1 MNLTEKQRQRL
12 FDKIVSLVETK
23 YYDRTFGG
31 HNWRQLAAAHRERIV
46 TAQDPIQFEES
57 VMELLGELGGGHLG
71 LLSPRTKITPR
82 SSINA
87 SFRRINTTQL
97 GNRWVFQDVLPGG
110 VAERAGVKSGDVLV
124 ALDRREVDASVAP
137 AFPMNVRTPVTVD
150 RNGSQRDLHL
160 DLTTQRPKYRDNPYS
175 EPDSAVASVVDSVGV
190 LKVGLFPGK
199 IGIDFANCISRLFDG
214 SLRAVN
220 RLLIDLRG
228 NPGGGIG
235 GLRIM
240 SYLAAASLPVGY
252 SIDRKTAD
260 RGYDKER
267 LPRLNHIPRSKWEIP
282 LLALKFFNKKSVVLQ
297 TEGLGDQPFHG
308 RVGILVN
315 EHSTSAA
322 EMLAQFAKE
331 NTLAT
336 IIGTKTPGRL
346 TSRSAFKIGDDYRLV
361 LPVAAY
367 QSWKG
372 IRIEGKGIEPDVMV
386 DWSFDAALTG
396 HDSQLAHAL
405 RVVSDL

>member
-23 YYDRTFGG
+23 YYDRAFGG
-31 HNWRQLAAAHRERIV
+31 HNWKELAAAHRDQIL
-46 TAQDPIQFEES
+46 TAQDPLQFEGR
-57 VMELLGELGGGHLG
+57 VMALLGELGGGHLG

-82 SSINA
+82 NSINA
-87 SFRRINTTQL
+87 SFRRISTNRL

-110 VAERAGVKSGDVLV
+110 VAERSGVKSGDMLV
-124 ALDRREVDASVAP
+124 ALDRRELDASVRP
-137 AFPMNVRTPVTVD
+137 AFPMNARTPITVD
-150 RNGSQRDLHL
+150 RNGNQHDLHL
-160 DLTTQRPKYRDNPYS
+160 DLTTHRPKYRDNPYS
-175 EPDSAVASVVDSVGV
+175 EPNSAVASMVDNVGV
-190 LKVGLFPGK
+190 LKVGLFPGR
-199 IGIDFANCISRLFDG
+199 IGIDFANCISGLFDG

-282 LLALKFFNKKSVVLQ
+282 LLALKFFGKNSVVLQ

-336 IIGTKTPGRL
+336 IIGTKTHGRL

-361 LPVAAY
+361 LPVATY

-372 IRIEGKGIEPDVMV
+372 IRIEGT
-386 DWSFDAALTG
+386 ALSRT
-396 HDSQLAHAL
+396 
-405 RVVSDL
+405 

>member
-1 MNLTEKQRQRL
+1 QRQQL

-23 YYDRTFGG
+23 YYDRTFAG
-31 HNWRQLAAAHRERIV
+31 HNWQQLAAAHRDRILA
-46 TAQDPIQFEES
+46 AQDPIQFEEKI
-57 VMELLGELGGGHLG
+57 MELLGELGGGHLG

-87 SFRRINTTQL
+87 SFRRINTNQL

-110 VAERAGVKSGDVLV
+110 VAERAEVKSGDVLV

-137 AFPMNVRTPVTVD
+137 AFPMNVRTPITVD
-150 RNGSQRDLHL
+150 RNGSQHDLHL

-175 EPDSAVASVVDSVGV
+175 EPDSAVASVLDNVGV
-190 LKVGLFPGK
+190 LKVGLFPGR
-199 IGIDFANCISRLFDG
+199 IGIDFANRISHVFDG
-214 SLRAVN
+214 SFRVVH

-240 SYLAAASLPVGY
+240 SYLSPSSLPVGF

-260 RGYDKER
+260 RGYDKEH

-297 TEGLGDQPFHG
+297 TEGLGTQPFHG

-346 TSRSAFKIGDDYRLV
+346 TSRSAFKIGNDYRLV

-372 IRIEGKGIEPDVMV
+372 IRIEGKGIEPDVVV

-405 RVVSDL
+405 QVVSDL